1 MRAYKRIFDKGL
13 KPYDKH
19 SVCLKLF
26 FKFCFLKTRTYQQR
40 YKAFALTL
48 FFCEFFSACKI
59 FNACKIFLSAIGF
72 EIVFI
77 PILKAKLKRVSN
89 AY

>member
-1 MRAYKRIFDKGL
+1 MRSCKQIFDKGL

-26 FKFCFLKTRTYQQR
+26 FRFCFLKTHAYQQR

-48 FFCEFFSACKI
+48 FFCEFFSTCKI
-59 FNACKIFLSAIGF
+59 FIPIIDFK
-72 EIVFI
+72 IVFI
-77 PILKAKLKRVSN
+77 PILKAKLKRISN

>member
-1 MRAYKRIFDKGL
+1 MRAYKQIFDKGL

-19 SVCLKLF
+19 SVCLKSF
-26 FKFCFLKTRTYQQR
+26 FRFCFLKIHAYQQR

-48 FFCEFFSACKI
+48 FFCAF
-59 FNACKIFLSAIGF
+59 FNACKIFIPIIDF
-72 EIVFI
+72 KIVFI
-77 PILKAKLKRVSN
+77 PILKAKLKRIFN

>member
-1 MRAYKRIFDKGL
+1 MRSCKQIFDKGL

-26 FKFCFLKTRTYQQR
+26 SRFCFLKTHAYQQR

-48 FFCEFFSACKI
+48 FFCEFFSTCKI
-59 FNACKIFLSAIGF
+59 FIPIIDFK
-72 EIVFI
+72 IVFI
-77 PILKAKLKRVSN
+77 PILKAKLKRISN

>member
-1 MRAYKRIFDKGL
+1 MRSCKQIFDKGL

-19 SVCLKLF
+19 SVCLKPFLR
-26 FKFCFLKTRTYQQR
+26 FCCLKTHAYQQR

-48 FFCEFFSACKI
+48 FSCKF
-59 FNACKIFLSAIGF
+59 FNACKIFIPIIDF
-72 EIVFI
+72 KIVFI
-77 PILKAKLKRVSN
+77 PTLNYQAKLQRVSN

>member
-1 MRAYKRIFDKGL
+1 MRACKQIFDKGL

-26 FKFCFLKTRTYQQR
+26 FKFCFLKTHAYQQR
-40 YKAFALTL
+40 YKAFVLTL
-48 FFCEFFSACKI
+48 FSCEFFSACKI
-59 FNACKIFLSAIGF
+59 FIPIMDFK
-72 EIVFI
+72 IVFI
-77 PILKAKLKRVSN
+77 PTLKAKLKRISN

>member
-1 MRAYKRIFDKGL
+1 MRSCKQIFDKGL

-26 FKFCFLKTRTYQQR
+26 FKFCFLKTHAYQQR
-40 YKAFALTL
+40 YKAFVLTL
-48 FFCEFFSACKI
+48 FSCEFFDACKVFI
-59 FNACKIFLSAIGF
+59 PIMDFK
-72 EIVFI
+72 IVFI
-77 PILKAKLKRVSN
+77 PILKAKLKRISN

>member
-1 MRAYKRIFDKGL
+1 MLAYKQIFDKGL

-26 FKFCFLKTRTYQQR
+26 SRFCFLKIHAYQQR

-48 FFCEFFSACKI
+48 FFCEFF
-59 FNACKIFLSAIGF
+59 NACKIFIPIIDF
-72 EIVFI
+72 KIVFI
-77 PILKAKLKRVSN
+77 PILKAKLKRISN

>member
-1 MRAYKRIFDKGL
+1 MRAYKQIFDKGL

-19 SVCLKLF
+19 SVCLKFF
-26 FKFCFLKTRTYQQR
+26 FKFCFLKTHAYQQR

-48 FFCEFFSACKI
+48 FFCEFFSTCKI
-59 FNACKIFLSAIGF
+59 FIPIIDFK
-72 EIVFI
+72 IVFI
-77 PILKAKLKRVSN
+77 PILKAKLKRISN

>member
-1 MRAYKRIFDKGL
+1 MRAYKQIFDKGL
-13 KPYDKH
+13 KSYYKC

-26 FKFCFLKTRTYQQR
+26 FRFCFLKTHAYQQR

-48 FFCEFFSACKI
+48 FSCKF
-59 FNACKIFLSAIGF
+59 FNACKIFIPAIDF
-72 EIVFI
+72 KIVFI
-77 PILKAKLKRVSN
+77 PILKAKLKRISN

>member
-1 MRAYKRIFDKGL
+1 MRSCKQIFDKGL

-26 FKFCFLKTRTYQQR
+26 FKFCFLKTHAYQQR
-40 YKAFALTL
+40 YKAFVLTL
-48 FFCEFFSACKI
+48 FSCEFFDACKI
-59 FNACKIFLSAIGF
+59 FIPIMDFK
-72 EIVFI
+72 IVFI
-77 PILKAKLKRVSN
+77 PSLKAKLKRISN

>member
-1 MRAYKRIFDKGL
+1 MRSCKQIFDKGL

-19 SVCLKLF
+19 SVCLKF
-26 FKFCFLKTRTYQQR
+26 FFRFCFLKTHAYQQH

-59 FNACKIFLSAIGF
+59 FIPIIDFK
-72 EIVFI
+72 IVFI
-77 PILKAKLKRVSN
+77 PILKAKLKRISN

>member
-1 MRAYKRIFDKGL
+1 MLAYKRIFDKGL

-26 FKFCFLKTRTYQQR
+26 FRFCFLKTHAYQQR

-48 FFCEFFSACKI
+48 FSCKF
-59 FNACKIFLSAIGF
+59 FNACKIFLPAIGF
-72 EIVFI
+72 KIVFI

>member
-1 MRAYKRIFDKGL
+1 MRAYKQIFDKGL

-59 FNACKIFLSAIGF
+59 FLLAIGF

-77 PILKAKLKRVSN
+77 PILKAKLKRISN

>member
-1 MRAYKRIFDKGL
+1 MLARKQIFDKGL

-26 FKFCFLKTRTYQQR
+26 FKFCFLKIHAYQQR

-48 FFCEFFSACKI
+48 FFCEFFSTCKI
-59 FNACKIFLSAIGF
+59 FIPIIDFK
-72 EIVFI
+72 IVFI
-77 PILKAKLKRVSN
+77 PILKAKLKRISN

>member
-1 MRAYKRIFDKGL
+1 MRAYKQIFDKGL
-13 KPYDKH
+13 KPYGKH

-48 FFCEFFSACKI
+48 FFCEFL
-59 FNACKIFLSAIGF
+59 NACKIFIPIIDF
-72 EIVFI
+72 KIVFI
-77 PILKAKLKRVSN
+77 PILKAKLKRISN

>member
-1 MRAYKRIFDKGL
+1 MRDCKQIFDKGL

-19 SVCLKLF
+19 SVCVKLF
-26 FKFCFLKTRTYQQR
+26 FRFCFLKTHAHQQC

-48 FFCEFFSACKI
+48 FFCEFL
-59 FNACKIFLSAIGF
+59 NACKVFIPIMDFK
-72 EIVFI
+72 IVFI
-77 PILKAKLKRVSN
+77 PILKAKLKRISN

>member
-13 KPYDKH
+13 KPYYKH

-26 FKFCFLKTRTYQQR
+26 FRFCFLKTYQQR
-40 YKAFALTL
+40 YKAFDLTL
-48 FFCEFFSACKI
+48 FSYKF
-59 FNACKIFLSAIGF
+59 FNACKIFTPMMDF
-72 EIVFI
+72 KIVFI

>member
-1 MRAYKRIFDKGL
+1 MRAYKQIFDKGL

-26 FKFCFLKTRTYQQR
+26 FRFCFLKIHAYQQR

-48 FFCEFFSACKI
+48 FFCEFF
-59 FNACKIFLSAIGF
+59 NAYKIFLLAIGF
-72 EIVFI
+72 KIVFI
-77 PILKAKLKRVSN
+77 PILKAKLQRISN

>member
-1 MRAYKRIFDKGL
+1 MRAYKQIFDKGL

-26 FKFCFLKTRTYQQR
+26 FRFCFLKTHAYQQR

-48 FFCEFFSACKI
+48 FSYKF
-59 FNACKIFLSAIGF
+59 FNACKIFIPVISF

-77 PILKAKLKRVSN
+77 PILKAKLKRVSS

>member
-1 MRAYKRIFDKGL
+1 MRDCKQIFDKGL
-13 KPYDKH
+13 KPYDRH

-26 FKFCFLKTRTYQQR
+26 FKFCFLKIHAYQQR

-59 FNACKIFLSAIGF
+59 FIPIIDFK
-72 EIVFI
+72 IVFI
-77 PILKAKLKRVSN
+77 PILKAKLKRIPN

>member
-1 MRAYKRIFDKGL
+1 MRAYKQIFDKGL

-26 FKFCFLKTRTYQQR
+26 FRSCFLKTRAYQQR

-48 FFCEFFSACKI
+48 FFCEFFSTCKI
-59 FNACKIFLSAIGF
+59 FIPIIDFK
-72 EIVFI
+72 IVFI
-77 PILKAKLKRVSN
+77 PILKAKLKRISN

>member
-1 MRAYKRIFDKGL
+1 MRAYKQIFDKGL

-19 SVCLKLF
+19 SVCLKF
-26 FKFCFLKTRTYQQR
+26 FFRFCFLKIHAYQQR

-59 FNACKIFLSAIGF
+59 FIPAIGF
-72 EIVFI
+72 KIVFI

>member
-1 MRAYKRIFDKGL
+1 MRAYKQIFDKGL

-26 FKFCFLKTRTYQQR
+26 SRFCFLKTRAYQQR

-48 FFCEFFSACKI
+48 FFCEFL
-59 FNACKIFLSAIGF
+59 NACKVFIPIIDFK
-72 EIVFI
+72 IVFI
-77 PILKAKLKRVSN
+77 PILKAKLKRISN

>member
-13 KPYDKH
+13 KPYYKH
-19 SVCLKLF
+19 SVCLKF
-26 FKFCFLKTRTYQQR
+26 FFRFCFLKTYQQR
-40 YKAFALTL
+40 YKAFSLTL
-48 FFCEFFSACKI
+48 FSCKF
-59 FNACKIFLSAIGF
+59 FNACEIFIPIMDF
-72 EIVFI
+72 KIVFI

>member
-1 MRAYKRIFDKGL
+1 MRSCKQIFDKGL

-26 FKFCFLKTRTYQQR
+26 SRFCFLKIHAYQQR

-59 FNACKIFLSAIGF
+59 FIPIIDFK
-72 EIVFI
+72 IVFI
-77 PILKAKLKRVSN
+77 PILKAKLKRISN

>member
-1 MRAYKRIFDKGL
+1 MRAYKQIFDKGL

-26 FKFCFLKTRTYQQR
+26 FKFCFLKTHAYQQR

-48 FFCEFFSACKI
+48 FFCEFFST
-59 FNACKIFLSAIGF
+59 CKIFLPAIGF

-77 PILKAKLKRVSN
+77 PILKAKLKRISN

>member
-1 MRAYKRIFDKGL
+1 MRSCKQIFDKGL

-26 FKFCFLKTRTYQQR
+26 SRFCFLKIHAYQQR

-48 FFCEFFSACKI
+48 FFCEFL
-59 FNACKIFLSAIGF
+59 NACKIFIPIIDF
-72 EIVFI
+72 KIVFI
-77 PILKAKLKRVSN
+77 PILKAKLKRISN

>member
-1 MRAYKRIFDKGL
+1 MRAYKQVFDKGL
-13 KPYDKH
+13 KPYYKH

-26 FKFCFLKTRTYQQR
+26 FRFCFLKTRTYQQR

-48 FFCEFFSACKI
+48 FFCEFFSTCKI
-59 FNACKIFLSAIGF
+59 FIPIIDFK
-72 EIVFI
+72 IVFI
-77 PILKAKLKRVSN
+77 PILKAKLQRISN

>member
-1 MRAYKRIFDKGL
+1 MRAYKQIFDKGL

-26 FKFCFLKTRTYQQR
+26 FRFCFLKTHAYQQR

-59 FNACKIFLSAIGF
+59 FIPIMDFKII
-72 EIVFI
+72 FI
-77 PILKAKLKRVSN
+77 PILKAKLQRISN

>member
-1 MRAYKRIFDKGL
+1 MRAYKQIFDKGL

-40 YKAFALTL
+40 YKAFTLTL
-48 FFCEFFSACKI
+48 FFCEFFSTCKI
-59 FNACKIFLSAIGF
+59 FIPIIDFK
-72 EIVFI
+72 IVFI
-77 PILKAKLKRVSN
+77 PILKAKLQRISN